1 MIDVNDYFAWLQL
14 TPKQRFEQTPK
25 RNLSTRADEQEFLL
39 SWFKNSNYERKI
51 EVAYSYGLIALD
63 DNQRFIVRN
72 SYARDYEDMRLQIL
86 ESIYWR
92 DGENCAYCFRDI
104 RLGNGEIDHVIPR
117 SAWPKEWLW
126 LADDSSN
133 LVAACKACNQS
144 KSNFYE
150 RFKGENRMLHVAFE
164 CKSPILYDYECCKSR
179 ATDSGQ
185 SLCQHCDH
193 NIEICC
199 RVHQEIRMPACEIKI
214 LQKWFGHE
222 KF

>member
-1 MIDVNDYFAWLQL
+1 MDVNEYFEWLKL
-14 TPKQRFEQTPK
+14 TPKQRFEQTPN
-25 RNLSTRADEQEFLL
+25 RNLITKADEQEFLL

-51 EVAYSYGLIALD
+51 ELAYSFGLISLD
-63 DNQRFIVRN
+63 DNQRFVVRN
-72 SYARDYEDMRLQIL
+72 SYSRDYEDMRLQIL

-92 DGENCAYCFRDI
+92 DGENCAYCFGDI

-133 LVAACKACNQS
+133 LVAACKACNQK
-144 KSNFYE
+144 KSNFYG
-150 RFKGENRMLHVAFE
+150 RFKGENRMLHVAFD
-164 CKSPILYDYECCKSR
+164 CKSPVLYDYECCKSR
-179 ATDSGQ
+179 AIDSGQ
-185 SLCQHCDH
+185 PLCQDCDH

-199 RVHQEIRMPACEIKI
+199 RVHQELRLPACEIKI